1 MSPYQYARQAM
12 GVPHTVAVPQNVA
25 VGAAH
30 PSHSGN
36 FRLLV
41 HLLAQHDGPNEC
53 ATAKS
58 TWCTP
63 QRQGMVHGSSPCMGP
78 IPVSRSVASQGP
90 PHPSVNSARCPDGDC
105 RLGSQCRFKVQSAY
119 SAGGARLRLLPSTVH
134 TSRRLASVPLRGS
147 LAVVS
152 CHCALALRQSP

>member
-1 MSPYQYARQAM
+1 MYSIGCANPVTHPQWSLSHTASGAYRVVPYPRLLSPYQYARQAM
-12 GVPHTVAVPQNVA
+12 GVPHTVAVRQNVA

-36 FRLLV
+36 FCLLV
-41 HLLAQHDGPNEC
+41 HLLAEHDGPNEC

-78 IPVSRSVASQGP
+78 IPVSRSDASQGP
-90 PHPSVNSARCPDGDC
+90 PHPSVNSARCRDGDC
-105 RLGSQCRFKVQSAY
+105 RLGSQCRFKVQDF
-119 SAGGARLRLLPSTVH
+119 G
-134 TSRRLASVPLRGS
+134 
-147 LAVVS
+147 
-152 CHCALALRQSP
+152 